1 MLETITKLKAPQKR
15 TSSASKWPA
24 PYAIMSHLWILY
36 YLAKGVVVRLDDGG
50 RIVGH
55 PSRCWC
61 WHWRRRTCWV
71 KSDRQGD
78 GASSMDGGNMYVDEE
93 LWWWWL
99 WGGGVGFGR
108 EECLGPNEGI
118 ELLGETAGKRLVA
131 AAASFEVVWRR
142 YIDNEVQ
149 QIRIRILPHSH
160 CKSQ

>member
-36 YLAKGVVVRLDDGG
+36 YLTKGVVVRLDDGG

-61 WHWRRRTCWV
+61 WHRRRRTCWV
-71 KSDRQGD
+71 KSDRRGD
-78 GASSMDGGNMYVDEE
+78 GASGVDGGNMYVDEE

-99 WGGGVGFGR
+99 WGGGGGFRPRGVFRTERRNRVIRRDSR
-108 EECLGPNEGI
+108 EEVGCRRS
-118 ELLGETAGKRLVA
+118 ELRSGLKEIYRQWSTADSYSNLA
-131 AAASFEVVWRR
+131 T
-142 YIDNEVQ
+142 
-149 QIRIRILPHSH
+149 
-160 CKSQ
+160 